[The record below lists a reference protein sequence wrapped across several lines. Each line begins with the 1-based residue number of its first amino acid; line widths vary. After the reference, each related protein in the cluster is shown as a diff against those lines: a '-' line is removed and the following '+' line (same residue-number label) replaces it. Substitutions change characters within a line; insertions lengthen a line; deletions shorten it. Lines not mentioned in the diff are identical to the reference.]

1 MYFRVK
7 SVQPL
12 DNYLL
17 RLTFADNEE
26 KIFDMSSYLDH
37 GLFAELRNESM
48 FRSVRVSFDS
58 IEWANGVD
66 ICPEVLYEESVPVT
80 ASSNTL

>member
-1 MYFRVK
+1 MYIGVKRVK
-7 SVQPL
+7 PL
-12 DNYLL
+12 DNFKLL
-17 RLTFADNEE
+17 LTFVNDEE
-26 KIFDMSSYLDH
+26 KIFDVSSYLDH

-48 FRSVRVSFDS
+48 FRSVHVCFDS

-80 ASSNTL
+80 APSNTH

>member
-17 RLTFADNEE
+17 RLTFADGTV

-37 GLFAELRNESM
+37 GLFADLRNESM
-48 FRSVRVSFDS
+48 FRSVHVCFDS

-66 ICPEVLYEESVPVT
+66 ICPEVLYKESVPVT
-80 ASSNTL
+80 APLNTH

>member
-1 MYFRVK
+1 MYIGVK
-7 SVQPL
+7 KVKPL
-12 DNYLL
+12 DDFKLL
-17 RLTFADNEE
+17 LTFFNDEE

-37 GLFAELRNESM
+37 GLFAELKNESM
-48 FRSVRVSFDS
+48 FRSVHVCFDS